1 MLRRRLFYSLVPLLL
16 IALLA
21 GIVMRSRLGIGSPT
35 AETLRAWFRAPE
47 VRPTLISRFATPC
60 PNAPFLLPSEGFVG
74 FLYGDP
80 TAPYTPFAP
89 HTGIDIFGDGAPG
102 TVPVRAAYD
111 GYLTRLPEWRSTIII
126 RHPSDPLQP
135 DRQIW
140 TYYTHMASENGAQSY
155 IVDDFPPGT
164 HEKFVKRGTLLGYQ
178 GLYSGAPYRIGMHVH
193 FSVVLSAPDGSFRN
207 ETQIG
212 NTLDP
217 SPYLGFNADASR
229 NPSIPVRCGS

>member
-1 MLRRRLFYSLVPLLL
+1 MPKRRLLYSLVPLLL
-16 IALLA
+16 LAALAVLVLR
-21 GIVMRSRLGIGSPT
+21 GRLGGTSPT
-35 AETLRAWFRAPE
+35 TQTLRAWFQAPD
-47 VRPTLISRFATPC
+47 VRPTLISRLNAPC
-60 PNAPFLLPSEGFVG
+60 PNAPFLLPSTGFVG

-89 HTGIDIFGDGAPG
+89 HTGIDIFGDGAVG
-102 TVPVRAAYD
+102 TIPVYAAYD
-111 GYLTRLPEWRSTIII
+111 GYLTRLPEWRSSLII

-155 IVDDFPPGT
+155 IVDDFPPAT
-164 HEKFVKRGTLLGYQ
+164 REKFVQRGTLLGYQ
-178 GLYSGAPYRIGMHVH
+178 GLYSGAAYRIGLHVH
-193 FSVVLSAPDGSFRN
+193 FSVVLSEPDGSFRN

-217 SPYLGFNADASR
+217 SPYLGFNVDARR
-229 NPSIPVRCGS
+229 NPTIPIRCGS

>member
-1 MLRRRLFYSLVPLLL
+1 MPRRRLLYSLVPLLIIAL
-16 IALLA
+16 IAAVVL
-21 GIVMRSRLGIGSPT
+21 RSRLGIGSPT

-47 VRPTLISRFATPC
+47 VRPTLISRFTEPC

-74 FLYGDP
+74 FLYADP

-89 HTGIDIFGDGAPG
+89 HTGIDIFGNGEVG
-102 TVPVRAAYD
+102 TVPVYAAYD
-111 GYLTRLPEWRSTIII
+111 GYLTRLPEWRSTVII

-140 TYYTHMASENGAQSY
+140 TYYTHMASENGVQSY

-164 HEKFVKRGTLLGYQ
+164 HEKFVRRGTLLGYQ

-207 ETQIG
+207 ETQIS

-217 SPYLGFNADASR
+217 SPYLGFNVDARR
-229 NPSIPVRCGS
+229 NPTIPVRCGS